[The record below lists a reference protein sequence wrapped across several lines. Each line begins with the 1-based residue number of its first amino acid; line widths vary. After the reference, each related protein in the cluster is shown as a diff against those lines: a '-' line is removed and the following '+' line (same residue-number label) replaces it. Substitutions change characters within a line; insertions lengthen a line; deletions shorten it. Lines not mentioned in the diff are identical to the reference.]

1 MELPVLGRYISHI
14 SPSYGAKHSKTTP
27 YGAKHSNATL
37 TRRCRARTQKEEDEK
52 ARIKAEEEDNIQKA
66 IEYKSCR
73 AQGYLA
79 HKKQHPPPESP

>member
-1 MELPVLGRYISHI
+1 MGVSYERGTPVFAHSPISVR
-14 SPSYGAKHSKTTP
+14 HSRI
-27 YGAKHSNATL
+27 GWG
-37 TRRCRARTQKEEDEK
+37 RARTKSEEEEK
-52 ARIKAEEEDNIQKA
+52 ARIKAVEEDNIQKA